1 MLHSLLPH
9 PATAQKMN
17 LARHRADFYSTCGNP
32 VDLWPKPCETQWTAF
47 KSLAG
52 SPPMS
57 KVEFALFSPQAGQS
71 PKALFERAA
80 LCEKLGYHSMW
91 LVDHFWTRG
100 MPDLD
105 HVEALTM
112 MAGLAART
120 EKIRIGTLVLCNSF
134 RNPALL
140 AKSLTTID
148 HVSNGRL
155 EIGLGAGWMDEEYRG
170 YGYDFPTMGTRLR
183 QLEEGLHVM
192 KLLFSEKQAT
202 FKGRYYSL
210 DNAYNNPKPV
220 QSPHPPITI
229 GGSGEKVMLKI
240 VARHADRWN
249 CPAGYKSFE
258 AKLNVLK
265 DHCTAVG
272 RDIKSINISE
282 QLLVCVAPTEAEVED
297 KWKVASRLKPFS
309 LTGIKGTPPQIVEQ
323 LHDRVRK
330 GISFF
335 TVMFGDFG

>member
-1 MLHSLLPH
+1 MSEQ
-9 PATAQKMN
+9 AQ
-17 LARHRADFYSTCGNP
+17 FGI
-32 VDLWPKPCETQWTAF
+32 
-47 KSLAG
+47 
-52 SPPMS
+52 
-57 KVEFALFSPQAGQS
+57 FSPQAGMS
-71 PKALFERAA
+71 FKALADRAA
-80 LCEKLGYHSMW
+80 QAEKLGYHSLW
-91 LVDHFWTRG
+91 LVDHFWNRG
-100 MPDLD
+100 IPDADCLESTA
-105 HVEALTM
+105 VM
-112 MAGLAART
+112 SGIAART
-120 EKIRIGTLVLCNSF
+120 EKLRIGTLVLCNSF

-240 VARHADRWN
+240 VAKHADRWN
-249 CPAGYKSFE
+249 CPAGYKNFE
-258 AKLNVLK
+258 SKLGVLK

-282 QLLVCVAPTEAEVED
+282 QLLVCIGADEAAVED

-309 LTGIKGTPPQIVEQ
+309 ITGIKGTPAQLIEQ
-323 LHDRVRK
+323 LKNRIK
-330 GISFF
+330 MGITTFTIFF
-335 TVMFGDFG
+335 SDFAPPATLELFAKEVIPAFK